1 MLLSSLVYLE
11 LDRQIPVIHFC
22 LLVNILTMMK
32 NAAILVTFLSS
43 VAAFAP
49 AQNGGMYAVF
59 PFSFAFI
66 PPNH

>member
-1 MLLSSLVYLE
+1 
-11 LDRQIPVIHFC
+11 
-22 LLVNILTMMK
+22 MMK

-43 VAAFAP
+43 VAAFAK
-49 AQNGGMYAVF
+49 NGGMYAVV

>member
-1 MLLSSLVYLE
+1 
-11 LDRQIPVIHFC
+11 
-22 LLVNILTMMK
+22 MMK

>member
-1 MLLSSLVYLE
+1 
-11 LDRQIPVIHFC
+11 
-22 LLVNILTMMK
+22 MMK

-49 AQNGGMYAVF
+49 AQNGGMYAVV